1 MLEEGKQDSQP
12 PNSIVP
18 SDFYSEKKLITS
30 VTEFLQ
36 KVTQQ
41 GNQEE
46 ISGVC

>member
-1 MLEEGKQDSQP
+1 MLEEGRQDSQP
-12 PNSIVP
+12 SNSVVP
-18 SDFYSEKKLITS
+18 SVFYNEKKLITS

-41 GNQEE
+41 ENQEE